1 LSLTMFE
8 TFPINQILTTTSTNS
23 EPDLESKQLSL
34 L

>member
-8 TFPINQILTTTSTNS
+8 TFPINQLLTATPANFNRNL
-23 EPDLESKQLSL
+23 EPKQLSL

>member
-8 TFPINQILTTTSTNS
+8 TFPINQLLTTTPTNS
-23 EPDLESKQLSL
+23 ESDFEPKQLVL

>member
-8 TFPINQILTTTSTNS
+8 TFPINQLLTATPANS
-23 EPDLESKQLSL
+23 NRDLEPNQLSL

>member
-8 TFPINQILTTTSTNS
+8 TFPINQLLTTTPTNS
-23 EPDLESKQLSL
+23 ASVFDPQQLVL